1 MRKIA
6 VPLVV
11 GVLALGIAPTAFAAT
26 PRADTYYVV
35 VCDGSEYES
44 VDARSVEL
52 GGKDD
57 AVALFSQNYPFDL
70 ECSLD
75 GPFTP

>member
-1 MRKIA
+1 MKKIA
-6 VPLVV
+6 VPLIA
-11 GVLALGIAPTAFAAT
+11 GVLALGFSPTAFAAT

-70 ECSLD
+70 ACTLE
-75 GPFTP
+75 GPFAP